1 MVKTKSYYLLF
12 RGGFFCVCVFF
23 FFFLLGGRWGESTST
38 SLNSMCLL
46 PELICSL
53 LFHSIVCVLHVFF
66 HVLSELC
73 FIIKAFSGLL
83 HLYFSF
89 EPVHIWI
96 MIKISLLYL
105 SGYKKGFFSL

>member
-12 RGGFFCVCVFF
+12 RGVCF
-23 FFFLLGGRWGESTST
+23 FFFLFFLFWLGGRGEESTST

-96 MIKISLLYL
+96 MIKISLPYL
-105 SGYKKGFFSL
+105 SDYKKGFFSL